1 MMANCRAEGKQMF
14 NRSKKMKAANR
25 WRSRARLVD
34 ISKIKLTIIQGET
47 ANVIENKCEEVPVD
61 SVVASTTTVSNKDD
75 FANDEAVLAE
85 IFGTP
90 VSCELID

>member
-1 MMANCRAEGKQMF
+1 MF
-14 NRSKKMKAANR
+14 NHSKKMKAVNK

-61 SVVASTTTVSNKDD
+61 SAVANTTDVSNKDD
-75 FANDEAVLAE
+75 FADNGTVLAE
-85 IFGTP
+85 IFGTQ
-90 VSCELID
+90 VSFELID